1 MNISRGELFI
11 LIYLV
16 LPKLNSKKDTGEIQN
31 TVGDSRCSSEGGLD
45 KEERKVT

>member
-16 LPKLNSKKDTGEIQN
+16 LPKLNSKKGYWRN
-31 TVGDSRCSSEGGLD
+31 TEYCR
-45 KEERKVT
+45 R